1 MCLCQGGHRA
11 DQPVLE
17 RSRTEELIRQYVD
30 SQYVSS
36 DPRSP
41 GGTCQDCRCRLAD
54 WAGGKK
60 ANPRPLFIAAGV
72 DLGVV
77 AEGGK
82 CHCYFCTVSA
92 LNGGAWNSWKKKAAA
107 RKKEQGAKIDTE
119 MRRCGAC
126 LTLIRRGPGHSL
138 EVCRSDLTKMRN
150 IEASCSMDLRMKMA
164 LNTLKEVVGASGDCV
179 LKLPCHS
186 GGQHMTVHLGKLPG
200 YSLSPMPTFTID
212 ECIRMKIQADL
223 TDRQLYVILKNLR
236 SECLAKVFI

>member
-1 MCLCQGGHRA
+1 MLLLHLNVAFFVVFVSPFKDHWFREHEWHRGRICAVCLCQGGHRA

-82 CHCYFCTVSA
+82 CQCYFCTVSA
-92 LNGGAWNSWKKKAAA
+92 LNGA
-107 RKKEQGAKIDTE
+107 
-119 MRRCGAC
+119 
-126 LTLIRRGPGHSL
+126 TLGIFF
-138 EVCRSDLTKMRN
+138 E
-150 IEASCSMDLRMKMA
+150 I
-164 LNTLKEVVGASGDCV
+164 
-179 LKLPCHS
+179 
-186 GGQHMTVHLGKLPG
+186 
-200 YSLSPMPTFTID
+200 
-212 ECIRMKIQADL
+212 
-223 TDRQLYVILKNLR
+223 
-236 SECLAKVFI
+236 